1 MARFLLT
8 RLGLAA
14 ITLFLL
20 SVLVFVGANLLPG
33 NVARRKLG
41 NLADQAAVDQLNH
54 QLGTDKP
61 ILVQYWNWIT
71 GLLHGDLGT
80 SLSYNLPVNQ
90 LIGPALTHSIKL
102 AAFAFVMV
110 VPLAIVGGVV
120 AALKRD
126 RLTDRI
132 ITVGGLSLAVVPE
145 FVTGI
150 MLILIFGLWLNL
162 FPVSANAPD
171 GSDIL
176 AQLKYLF
183 LPALTLVIVLFGY
196 ISRITRAGTIEAL
209 DADYT
214 RTAVL
219 KGLPRRTVVRR
230 HVLRNSLLPTIAVVA
245 TQTGY
250 LIGGLVVIETLF
262 NYPGMG
268 RLIFTAANGKDFPL
282 LASSVLIVGII
293 FLVATLLA
301 DVAYSFLNP
310 RIRFAA
316 AE

>member
-80 SLSYNLPVNQ
+80 SLSYNLSVNQ

-120 AALKRD
+120 AALNRD

-301 DVAYSFLNP
+301 DLAYSFFNP